1 MSIGIHPIHR
11 RLAELHMLSKKR
23 ELTPLE
29 WADLTH
35 CIKQN
40 ATLVLK
46 LDWLKELSLMTYILN
61 DTDWHQDICR
71 EIEEMERTLDLPVI

>member
-1 MSIGIHPIHR
+1 MIGIHPIHR

-46 LDWLKELSLMTYILN
+46 LDWLKELSVTAYAMQ
-61 DTDWHQDICR
+61 DTDWQHEICAQTK
-71 EIEEMERTLDLPVI
+71 EIERTLDFPVI